1 MSANLPPEYYVAEK
15 VFRAAKTTEEKIRA
29 IEEMIRVTPHHKGT
43 DRVLG
48 KLRQRIKKLKEQAE
62 KKAGPVRR
70 GFLYGVK
77 KEGAAQVMLAGLPN
91 SGKSA
96 LLDALT
102 NAQSEVAPWP
112 FTTRMPQPGMMTFEN
127 IQVQMVDLP
136 PLGDEASAS
145 WLPNVLFGADGYCLV
160 VDVTDEPAL
169 AVEMIREELARRKIA
184 LRPRGDVTPPEEG
197 WRKKYT
203 LVVGTKV
210 DEPGGAEGYRT
221 LEAACGETFI
231 TAACSILEPETLEG
245 VRRAFFDA
253 LAIMRVYTKAPGK
266 TPDLE
271 SPFILEVGATVLDA
285 AAAVHK
291 DFANQLK
298 AARLWGSGKFDGQQ
312 VQRDYVLHDG
322 DILELRL

>member
-29 IEEMIRVTPHHKGT
+29 IEEMIRATPHHKGT

-77 KEGAAQVMLAGLPN
+77 KEGAAQVMLTGLPN

-136 PLGDEASAS
+136 PLGDEASVS
-145 WLPNVLFGADGYCLV
+145 WLSNVLFGADGYCLV

-169 AVEMIREELARRKIA
+169 AVEMIREELARWKIA

-197 WRKKYT
+197 WRKKHA

-231 TAACSILEPETLEG
+231 TAASSILEPETLQG

-266 TPDLE
+266 KPDME

-322 DILELRL
+322 DIIELRL